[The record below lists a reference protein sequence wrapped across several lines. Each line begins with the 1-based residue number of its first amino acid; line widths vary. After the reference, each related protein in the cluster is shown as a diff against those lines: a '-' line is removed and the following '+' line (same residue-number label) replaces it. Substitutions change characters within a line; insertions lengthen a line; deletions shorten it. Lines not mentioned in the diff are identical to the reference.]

1 MKRRRGLLAVIVG
14 AISIA
19 LVFALAGG
27 AAAAK
32 KKKTVR
38 LAAPDMVGSVEDPP
52 GDLDGS
58 GEASLKL
65 VTKKGRPKGRV
76 CADITFQGIDAPTA
90 AHIHPGGPGD
100 VGAPAVP
107 FFEGST
113 PMPSPISICV
123 KAKRGLVRDIGK
135 NPSQY
140 YLNIHNGAFPA
151 GALRDQLQKQG
162 GGGSTDGG
170 GGGGGGGGIT
180 Y

>member
-1 MKRRRGLLAVIVG
+1 MHRRRGLLVAIVG
-14 AISIA
+14 AVSIA
-19 LVFALAGG
+19 LVFTLAGG
-27 AAAAK
+27 AAAGKK

-38 LAAPDMVGSVEDPP
+38 LVAPDMVGAVEDPP
-52 GDLDGS
+52 GDPDGS

-65 VTKKGRPKGRV
+65 VTKKGRPKGKV
-76 CADITFQGIDAPTA
+76 CADFTFQGIDPITA
-90 AHIHPGGPGD
+90 AHIHPGGPGE

-123 KAKRGLVRDIGK
+123 KAKRGLVKDIGK

-151 GALRDQLQKQG
+151 GALRDQLQKRG

-170 GGGGGGGGIT
+170 GGGGGGGIT